1 MHFVSLLKIL
11 QTAII
16 LSFALLCVQ
25 TSVLAQDKATVFV
38 VAVRGECQ
46 GPRSFSLVNN
56 RMILMPGPTEAQS
69 MRSSQTILTRF
80 LQDDAVKREITDEL
94 RRARNLR
101 VVDRIQDSRIVLHVC
116 SFYWADTM
124 TARFNFGNRV
134 PVRDRI
140 GEVAIAVP
148 AARFVPEAAGYDESK
163 REAIWKVS
171 SILEY
176 NSVFN
181 QNVIR
186 IGPAGLPDDLNPTDI
201 AKRFAKEIDEV
212 NKRGALYAGAPQS
225 GESSNGIAR
234 PTLRTEKDG
243 APIRLPA
250 PAQAEADED
259 NKVKI
264 DTSLVVV
271 PVSVMDRSGK
281 YVPGLREK
289 EFSLF
294 ENGIKQEISD
304 FGSTEAPFHVALL
317 LDMSGST
324 RYRADEIQQAA
335 LTFVEQ
341 LREQDQVLVIAFDSQ
356 VRIACEFT
364 GDRKLLT
371 RAIQGTRTGGSTRAY
386 DALDLVVT
394 ERLEKVT
401 GRKAIVVFSDGVDTA
416 SILASKEDVINHI
429 EESGTLVY
437 SIRFNTIADI
447 GGPGRLN
454 NIRLP
459 ERVVALYADAAG
471 FMMDLA
477 DRSGGRFY
485 DVDNIKDTTQAFINI
500 AEELRRQYWLGYY
513 PSNQALDG
521 TFRKIK
527 VSVTRPEVAVRARD
541 GYRAKQ

>member
-1 MHFVSLLKIL
+1 MHFVSLLRIL
-11 QTAII
+11 HTAII
-16 LSFALLCVQ
+16 LSFVLLCVQ
-25 TSVLAQDKATVFV
+25 TALAQDKATVFV

-69 MRSSQTILTRF
+69 MKSSQTILTRF
-80 LQDDAVKREITDEL
+80 MSDDAVKKEVTDEL
-94 RRARNLR
+94 RRSRNLR
-101 VVDRIQDSRIVLHVC
+101 VVDRIEDSRIVLHVC

-124 TARFNFGNRV
+124 TARFNLPNRT
-134 PVRDRI
+134 PSRDRI
-140 GEVAIAVP
+140 AEVAIAVP

-163 REAIWKVS
+163 REAVWKVS

-176 NSVFN
+176 NT
-181 QNVIR
+181 VIGQGYAR
-186 IGPAGLPDDLNPTDI
+186 IGPPVLGDDLNPIDI
-201 AKRFAKEIDEV
+201 AKRFAKEIDEI
-212 NKRGALYAGAPQS
+212 NKRGAPYSGTTQS
-225 GESSNGIAR
+225 VESSNGTVR
-234 PTLRTEKDG
+234 PALRTDKNG
-243 APIRLPA
+243 APIRLPS
-250 PAQAEADED
+250 PAQPEADED

-271 PVSVMDRSGK
+271 PVSVMDRTGK
-281 YVPGLREK
+281 YVPGLREQ
-289 EFSLF
+289 EFSLY

-304 FGSTEAPFHVALL
+304 FGSTESPFHVVLL

-324 RYRADEIQQAA
+324 RYRAEEIQQAA

-341 LREQDQVLVIAFDSQ
+341 LREQDQVMVVAFDSL
-356 VRIACEFT
+356 VRVACEFT
-364 GDRKLLT
+364 NDRKLLT
-371 RAIQGTRTGGSTRAY
+371 RAIQGTKTGGSTRAY
-386 DALDLVVT
+386 DALDLVLT
-394 ERLEKVT
+394 ERLEKIS
-401 GRKAIVVFSDGVDTA
+401 GRKAIVVFSDGLDTA
-416 SILASKEDVINHI
+416 SILANKEDVINHI

-447 GGPGRLN
+447 GGPGRLKD
-454 NIRLP
+454 IRIP
-459 ERVVALYADAAG
+459 ERVIALYADAAG
-471 FMMDLA
+471 FLMNIA

-521 TFRKIK
+521 TFRRIK

-541 GYRAKQ
+541 GYRARQ